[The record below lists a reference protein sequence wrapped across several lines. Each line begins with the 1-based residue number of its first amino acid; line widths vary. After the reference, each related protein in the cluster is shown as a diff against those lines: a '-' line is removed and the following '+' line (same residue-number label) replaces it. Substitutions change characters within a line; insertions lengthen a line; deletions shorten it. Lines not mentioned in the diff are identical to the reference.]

1 MKRHLSLIIALA
13 ITVAA
18 CGGDAS
24 GDTTTTTPTT
34 TSPPGITSDER
45 ILEVRYEGGFAPVEF
60 LFSRPPAYT
69 LYGDGRLVFQGP
81 QPAIFPGPLVPS
93 LQVVDIGVA
102 GLSEVLAT
110 VEAAGLPGITE
121 VTNND
126 ANQFVA
132 DASNTVITYT
142 DENGDHIY
150 NVYALGL
157 TDQDAQ
163 LNSLQNIITVLDNL
177 AFASPDAG
185 EYPVEQLQVIVSQAF
200 ADGGDIQP
208 TIEPWPLAT
217 TVDKLPDFIMD
228 LQCIV
233 VDGSEA
239 QDVLPIF
246 QSANQLTFFE
256 DGGVD
261 YRFTVRPLL
270 AGEEGCQAG

>member
-13 ITVAA
+13 IIVAA
-18 CGGDAS
+18 CGGDE
-24 GDTTTTTPTT
+24 GVDTTTTTTG
-34 TSPPGITSDER
+34 PPSIAPGQR

-60 LFSRPPAYT
+60 LFSQPPAYT

-81 QPAIFPGPLVPS
+81 QPAIFPGPLMPN
-93 LQVVDIGVA
+93 LQVADIGVA
-102 GLSEVLAT
+102 GLSEVLAA

-121 VTNND
+121 VINND

-142 DENGDHIY
+142 DENGDHVY

-177 AFASPDAG
+177 AFSSPDAG
-185 EYPVEQLQVIVSQAF
+185 EYSVEQLQVIVSQAF
-200 ADGGDIQP
+200 ADGGDLQP
-208 TIEPWPLAT
+208 TIEPWPLSTA
-217 TVDKLPDFIMD
+217 VDELPDFIMD
-228 LQCIV
+228 LRCV
-233 VDGSEA
+233 VIEGAEA

-256 DGGVD
+256 DGGVE

-270 AGEEGCQAG
+270 AGEDGCRAG